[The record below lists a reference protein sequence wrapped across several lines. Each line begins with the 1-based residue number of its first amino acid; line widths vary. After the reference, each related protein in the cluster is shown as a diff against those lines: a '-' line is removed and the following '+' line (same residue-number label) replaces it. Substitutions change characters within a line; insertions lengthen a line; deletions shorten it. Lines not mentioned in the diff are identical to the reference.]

1 MVVKNNSETTAAL
14 DTQAAPGPDSPA
26 PVFRVRGLGLELG
39 HGASRRRILE
49 NIDFEVGDG
58 EIVGIIG
65 PSGTGKTSLLRVLG
79 GLTAATS
86 GTVEFDGE
94 PVTEPSRHVITVF
107 QDYAA
112 ALLPWRT
119 VERNV
124 ALPIESRLSKAER
137 RESVDR
143 ALDMVG
149 LRDRG
154 RDYPWR
160 LSGGMQQRVQ
170 IARALVVSPR
180 VLLLDEPF
188 GALDAITKATLQ
200 DQVLA
205 LQAET
210 GATIVFVT
218 HDLEEAVY
226 LADRVLVLHGTPATV
241 VEDTRTEVPRPRDQ
255 LETRTL
261 PRYREVRDRLGRLLR
276 DGRHD

>member
-1 MVVKNNSETTAAL
+1 MTGLEAAAGSVPRA
-14 DTQAAPGPDSPA
+14 QA
-26 PVFRVRGLGLELG
+26 PVFRVRDLSLELG
-39 HGASRRRILE
+39 HGDSRRRILE
-49 NIDFEVGDG
+49 NVDFEVGDG

-79 GLTAATS
+79 GLTPATS

-94 PVTEPSRHVITVF
+94 PVTGPSRHAITVF

-124 ALPIESRLSKAER
+124 ALPIESRQPKARR
-137 RESVDR
+137 REAVNR
-143 ALDMVG
+143 ALDLVG

-188 GALDAITKATLQ
+188 GALDAITKASLQ
-200 DQVLA
+200 DQVLT
-205 LQAET
+205 LHAET
-210 GATIVFVT
+210 KATIVFVT
-218 HDLEEAVY
+218 HDLEEAAY
-226 LADRVLVLHGTPATV
+226 LADRVLVLHGTPAGI
-241 VEDTRTEVPRPRDQ
+241 VEDLRTEVPRPRDQ